1 LTRRCLTASI
11 CSGFTCASSC
21 FGPPTERQRLTAVTS
36 RPYRAALLFI
46 TSVPI
51 AFAFVDQPLFMIR
64 TFTIVGSLFIP
75 FLAATLLYL
84 NNALIPEAAGVPRNS
99 AMTNAAL
106 VLALLVFAIVG
117 ASEAG
122 LTK

>member
-1 LTRRCLTASI
+1 M
-11 CSGFTCASSC
+11 
-21 FGPPTERQRLTAVTS
+21 
-36 RPYRAALLFI
+36 
-46 TSVPI
+46 PI